1 MITGMVQQ
9 VAQPMFVQVG
19 DDKERLVR
27 AFRKMLRFTSLVSF
41 PALFGLVLVAPQFIT
56 ITIGAK
62 WLPSAEIMQ
71 LLCIAGAF
79 MPIAALYQHFLISR
93 GKSGVY
99 MWNILTQGLL
109 VIATICCVK
118 FLKWE
123 LCLPW
128 FEGELQLKGLLLMIT
143 TYVVIYLVWM
153 FVWHFF
159 LQREIPLTL
168 LVALKD
174 ILPFAFLATLS
185 MVITYYLTRGIENI
199 YILLIVRILI
209 AAVIY
214 LGTVWLTGAKILRE
228 SLAFLKGKKKRS
240 D

>member
-1 MITGMVQQ
+1 
-9 VAQPMFVQVG
+9 
-19 DDKERLVR
+19 
-27 AFRKMLRFTSLVSF
+27 
-41 PALFGLVLVAPQFIT
+41 
-56 ITIGAK
+56 
-62 WLPSAEIMQ
+62 
-71 LLCIAGAF
+71 
-79 MPIAALYQHFLISR
+79 
-93 GKSGVY
+93 